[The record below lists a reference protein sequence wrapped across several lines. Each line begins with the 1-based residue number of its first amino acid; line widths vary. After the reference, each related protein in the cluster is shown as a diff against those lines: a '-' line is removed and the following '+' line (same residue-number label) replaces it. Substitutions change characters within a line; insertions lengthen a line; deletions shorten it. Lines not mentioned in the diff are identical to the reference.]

1 MFVVDL
7 QTQSLMCTVFFVLN
21 TTRKFHFT
29 DILRI
34 TTAVFQIFPIP
45 TQGFQFLNSDSDF
58 DYGVLVF
65 SSPTADFNSEF
76 SVPSLP
82 TPESGSAVPVLLFS
96 SPEFKIF
103 RL

>member
-34 TTAVFQIFPIP
+34 TTAVLQFFRFRLR
-45 TQGFQFLNSDSDF
+45 GFSFFNSDSDF

-65 SSPTADFNSEF
+65 PSQTADSSSEF
-76 SVPSLP
+76 SVPRLP
-82 TPESGSAVPVLLFS
+82 TPESGSEVPVLLFS
-96 SPEFKIF
+96 SPDFNIF